1 MQKGQQSFAALE
13 SSGLDDD
20 ESNHFASSVLC
31 YIVVAPQI
39 LPYL

>member
-1 MQKGQQSFAALE
+1 MQKEQQSFAALE
-13 SSGLDDD
+13 SSGLDD